1 MEGDMRAVTIVDK
14 QVQVGE
20 VPDPICGS
28 EELLVEVRAAG
39 LNAADVLQKNGL
51 YPAPP
56 GIPQHIP
63 GLEIAGTVKEM
74 GDQVSGFNIGDSVMG
89 VVGGAAQAELCKI
102 HFTNAIRVPKDM
114 DLTSA
119 GGFCETY
126 FTAYDA
132 LVRQAG
138 LQWSEKLLINGAAG
152 GVGLSAIA
160 LGLAMNAQVIASA
173 RHVEHHNILRQLG
186 AVPILPSDSEHY
198 GPYNVILELVGAL
211 NMQGNLANLAMEGR
225 ISVIGIGSGAKSE
238 IDLRIL
244 MAKRARIF
252 GSTLR
257 ARSTHAKAT
266 LVQEITTHVM
276 PLFGSGKLPVTIA
289 ATYPIAEVH
298 QAYEMFAKPGKMGKI
313 ILTF

>member
-1 MEGDMRAVTIVDK
+1 MRAVTIVDK

-20 VPDPICGS
+20 APDPICGS
-28 EELLVEVRAAG
+28 EELLVEVKAAG

-56 GIPQHIP
+56 GIPQYIP
-63 GLEIAGTVKEM
+63 GLELAGIIKEM

-102 HFTNAIRVPKDM
+102 HYTNAIPVPKEM
-114 DLTSA
+114 DLISA

-132 LVRQAG
+132 LVRQAN
-138 LQWSEKLLINGAAG
+138 LQWSDKLLINGAAG

-173 RHVEHHNILRQLG
+173 RHLEHHDILRQLG
-186 AVPILPSDSEHY
+186 AVPIVPSDSERY
-198 GPYNVILELVGAL
+198 GPYNVILELVGAP
-211 NMQGNLANLAMEGR
+211 NMQANLANLATEGR
-225 ISVIGIGSGAKSE
+225 ISVIGISSGAKSE

-257 ARSTHAKAT
+257 ARSTHAKAS
-266 LVQEITTHVM
+266 LIQEMTTHVL
-276 PLFGSGKLPVTIA
+276 PLFGPDKLPVTIA
-289 ATYPIAEVH
+289 ATYPFSEVR
-298 QAYEMFAKPGKMGKI
+298 QAYEMFTKPGKMGKI